1 MSLKADSGAGNSPA
15 SPCIR
20 QCCLDE
26 QDICVG
32 CFRSLEEIIH
42 WSASSDAEKK
52 QIIERCKQR
61 KVQRKRC

>member
-1 MSLKADSGAGNSPA
+1 MNNQESTLIKSVD

-32 CFRSLEEIIH
+32 CKRSIQEILDWSQANPERKQKILENCRNR
-42 WSASSDAEKK
+42 AKLDEKD
-52 QIIERCKQR
+52 
-61 KVQRKRC
+61 V

>member
-1 MSLKADSGAGNSPA
+1 MLSTTDSSNTPA

-32 CFRSLEEIIH
+32 CFRTIEEIIH
-42 WSASSDAEKK
+42 WSASSDAEKT

>member
-1 MSLKADSGAGNSPA
+1 MNSKADKVAGSSPA

-32 CFRSLEEIIH
+32 CFRTIEEIIH
-42 WSASSDAEKK
+42 WSAASDAEKT

>member
-1 MSLKADSGAGNSPA
+1 MSRNNKPSG

-32 CFRSLEEIIH
+32 CFRTINEIIH
-42 WSASSDAEKK
+42 WNASSDAEKI

-61 KVQRKRC
+61 KVQRKLNR

>member
-1 MSLKADSGAGNSPA
+1 MSSKLDTAGNTPA

-32 CFRSLEEIIH
+32 CFRTINEIIH
-42 WSASSDAEKK
+42 WSASSNAEKI
-52 QIIERCKQR
+52 QIIERCKER

>member
-1 MSLKADSGAGNSPA
+1 MNSKADKVAESSPA

-32 CFRSLEEIIH
+32 CFRTIEEIIH
-42 WSASSDAEKK
+42 WSASSDAEKT

-61 KVQRKRC
+61 KEQRKRC